1 MNPAALPPVTQLL
14 RAWGEGDEQ
23 ALSRLM
29 PLVYE
34 ELRRRARHYITR
46 ERPGGTLQPTALV
59 NEVYLRLV
67 NVAEV
72 RWQDRAHFFAIAAQM
87 MRRILVDAARA
98 RSSEKRGGEVL
109 KVTLDEHLV
118 AAPATG
124 RELLALDDAIEAL
137 ARKDSRKAKVVELRF
152 FGGLSLEET
161 AEVLKVSEDTV
172 GRDWNFAK
180 AWLAHEIR

>member
-1 MNPAALPPVTQLL
+1 MELSDSVSITRLL
-14 RAWGEGDEQ
+14 RAWSGGDED
-23 ALSRLM
+23 AMASLM

-34 ELRRRARHYITR
+34 ELRRRARYQIAR
-46 ERPGGTLQPTALV
+46 ERPGITLQPTALV
-59 NEVYLRLV
+59 NEVYLRMV
-67 NVAEV
+67 DAAEV
-72 RWQDRAHFFAIAAQM
+72 QWQDRAHFFALAAQM

-98 RSSEKRGGEVL
+98 RSSDKRGGNGR
-109 KVTLDEHLV
+109 KFAFDERWV
-118 AAPATG
+118 ARAGAD

-137 ARKDSRKAKVVELRF
+137 SRKDPRKAKVVELRF
-152 FGGLSLEET
+152 FGGLSLQES